1 MPDLRYHVISL
12 ISVFLALA
20 IGVLLGIAMAD
31 RNIITDQLRSEVTG
45 IQEQLDEQQ
54 ELIAERNQEIS
65 EQERSLDEMS
75 QMMLSDR
82 LQDVDVA
89 MVLGP
94 WADDGVADEVQN
106 AVFNEAG
113 ANLASRK
120 RLPTPDP
127 SESTTPGEL
136 DPETIY
142 TNEAFDTLGNASA
155 ETPEVI
161 IYVGGGE
168 PPPDISES
176 SVETLEIAQRAMFE
190 VWQEAGVRIIA
201 AEPTET
207 GRSEISLFQDM
218 GVTTSVDNVDTAL
231 GRTALV
237 ELADNFEEGSYGTK
251 STASSLF
258 PSAPG

>member
-31 RNIITDQLRSEVTG
+31 RNIITDQLQSEVTG
-45 IQEQLDEQQ
+45 IQEQLDEQR

-75 QMMLSDR
+75 EVMLSDR
-82 LQDVDVA
+82 LQSTDVA

-94 WADDGVADEVQN
+94 WADDNVADEVQN

-113 ANLASRK
+113 ADLTSRK
-120 RLPTPDP
+120 RLPAPDP
-127 SESTTPGEL
+127 SGLTTPDTEN
-136 DPETIY
+136 PEAVY
-142 TNEAFDTLGNASA
+142 ADEALDTLGNIDA
-155 ETPEVI
+155 ETPQVI
-161 IYVGGGE
+161 LYVGGGE
-168 PPPDISES
+168 PPPEVSES
-176 SVETLEIAQRAMFE
+176 TVENLETAQRAMFE

-201 AEPTET
+201 TEPTET
-207 GRSEISLFQDM
+207 GRSEIPLFLDI
-218 GVTTSVDNVDTAL
+218 GIPSVDNVDTAV
-231 GRTALV
+231 GRAAVV
-237 ELADNFEEGSYGTK
+237 ELSDGFEEGSYGTK

-258 PSAPG
+258 PSTPG